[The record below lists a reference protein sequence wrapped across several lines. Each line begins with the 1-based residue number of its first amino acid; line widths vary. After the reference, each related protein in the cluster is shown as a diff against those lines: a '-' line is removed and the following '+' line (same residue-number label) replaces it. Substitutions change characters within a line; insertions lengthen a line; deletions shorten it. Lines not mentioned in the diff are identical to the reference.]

1 MIRNLG
7 NIFKV
12 EDLRRRILY
21 TLMMLVIFRIGS
33 FIPVP
38 NTNAEALQMLMDQ
51 AQGVLVSSMRFPGGL
66 SRTSPFLRWG
76 LCPISLLRS
85 LCNF

>member
-51 AQGVLVSSMRFPGGL
+51 AQGVFGLINAFSGEL

-76 LCPISLLRS
+76 LCPTSLLRS